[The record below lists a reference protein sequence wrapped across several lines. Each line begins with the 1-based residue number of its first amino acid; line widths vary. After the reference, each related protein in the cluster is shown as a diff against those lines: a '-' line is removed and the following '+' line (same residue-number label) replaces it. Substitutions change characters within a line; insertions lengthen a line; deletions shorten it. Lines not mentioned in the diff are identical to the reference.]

1 VEQITTPLFKV
12 NMPVSAHAALKPVLE
27 SGQLA
32 AGSKVASFESRLAY
46 WLGAPDTVALSDA
59 TAAITLSLYLAGV
72 RPGDEVITSP
82 LACSATLMPIA
93 NLFATPVWC
102 DIDPCTGMPDTSH
115 IGGLINEKTRAIL
128 LYHWSGDVADV
139 SGIATLAHQKGIKLI
154 EDASEALGAE
164 WCGRRLSGEADFTV
178 YSFYA
183 TKHITTGG
191 EGAALLAADQHMIQ
205 TARYLRRFG
214 INPTNFRL
222 PNGDLNPVF
231 DIPIAGFNFQMNE
244 IAATVG
250 LEQLLHA
257 DSIVARHRA
266 NGQYY
271 DTALAGIPGLK
282 LLNRRDNSTSAFW
295 TYALRAERRED
306 LIRKLNSNGIGAQ
319 RLHMNNYAY
328 TCFST
333 VARELPG
340 LAKFDEENL
349 SIPCGWW
356 VGNAEREAVVDCIRK
371 GW

>member
-1 VEQITTPLFKV
+1 MAE
-12 NMPVSAHAALKPVLE
+12 SAHAALKPVLD

-32 AGSKVASFESRLAY
+32 AGSQVAAFESRLAS
-46 WLGAPDTVALSDA
+46 WLGAPAALALGDA
-59 TAAITLSLYLAGV
+59 SAALTLAMYMVGV

-102 DIDPCTGMPDTSH
+102 DIDPSTGMPDTSH
-115 IGGLINEKTRAIL
+115 ITGLITEKTRAIL

-139 SGIATLAHQKGIKLI
+139 SGVATLARQKGIKLV

-164 WCGRRLSGEADFTV
+164 WCGRRLRGEADFTV

-191 EGAALLAADQHMIQ
+191 EGAALLAADPQMLQ

-222 PNGDLNPVF
+222 PNGDLNPAF
-231 DIPIAGFNFQMNE
+231 DIPLAGFNFQMNE
-244 IAATVG
+244 IAATLG
-250 LEQLLHA
+250 LEQLPHA

-271 DTALAGIPGLK
+271 DTALAGIPGLQ
-282 LLNRRDNSTSAFW
+282 LLNRRDNSTSAYW
-295 TYALRAERRED
+295 TYALRAERRDD
-306 LIRKLNSNGIGAQ
+306 LIRKLNSHGIGAQ
-319 RLHMNNYAY
+319 RLHMRNDGYA
-328 TCFST
+328 CFRA
-333 VARELPG
+333 VARELRG
-340 LAKFDEENL
+340 VAKFDEENL
-349 SIPCGWW
+349 SVPCGWW
-356 VGNAEREAVVDCIRK
+356 VGKAEREAVADCIRK